1 MMKTALMTTV
11 ATLMMAQAAFAGDCT
26 ITVDR
31 KACAGKETEAL
42 KPYNGK
48 NPTEESKKLDSAE
61 ACEKWG
67 EKSSKIVRKGTLTE
81 KKVSVKFDGKDLGKS
96 FSDKAECK

>member
-1 MMKTALMTTV
+1 MKKTTLVVALCLASQFT
-11 ATLMMAQAAFAGDCT
+11 FAGDCV
-26 ITVDR
+26 ISIDR

-48 NPTEESKKLDSAE
+48 NPTEETKKLDSAE
-61 ACEKWG
+61 ACTKFA
-67 EKSSKIVRKGTLTE
+67 EKSSKIIRKGTLTE
-81 KKVSVKFDGKDLGKS
+81 KSVSGNFDGKDLGKT